1 MKKMFNKIGTLLLL
15 AVAVIAVSCSNEEMD
30 DLNVSKVENKGV
42 IKELENV
49 NLEYCQQFRQM
60 KLEVGVDGR
69 RNSVCKWFLQM

>member
-49 NLEYCQQFRQM
+49 NLELLSTVSSDETR
-60 KLEVGVDGR
+60 GW
-69 RNSVCKWFLQM
+69 S

>member
-49 NLEYCQQFRQM
+49 NLELLSTVSSDETR
-60 KLEVGVDGR
+60 G
-69 RNSVCKWFLQM
+69 

>member
-49 NLEYCQQFRQM
+49 NLELLSTVSSDILY
-60 KLEVGVDGR
+60 L
-69 RNSVCKWFLQM
+69 SLQVF

>member
-1 MKKMFNKIGTLLLL
+1 MFNLKKIIMKKMFNKIGTLLLL

-49 NLEYCQQFRQM
+49 NLELLSTVSSDILY
-60 KLEVGVDGR
+60 L
-69 RNSVCKWFLQM
+69 SLQVF

>member
-1 MKKMFNKIGTLLLL
+1 MFNKIGTLLLL

-49 NLEYCQQFRQM
+49 NLELLSTVSSDETR
-60 KLEVGVDGR
+60 GW
-69 RNSVCKWFLQM
+69 S

>member
-1 MKKMFNKIGTLLLL
+1 M

-49 NLEYCQQFRQM
+49 NLELLSTVSSDETR
-60 KLEVGVDGR
+60 GW
-69 RNSVCKWFLQM
+69 S

>member
-1 MKKMFNKIGTLLLL
+1 MFNLKKIIMKKMFNKIGTLLLL

-49 NLEYCQQFRQM
+49 NLELLSTVSSDETR
-60 KLEVGVDGR
+60 G
-69 RNSVCKWFLQM
+69 